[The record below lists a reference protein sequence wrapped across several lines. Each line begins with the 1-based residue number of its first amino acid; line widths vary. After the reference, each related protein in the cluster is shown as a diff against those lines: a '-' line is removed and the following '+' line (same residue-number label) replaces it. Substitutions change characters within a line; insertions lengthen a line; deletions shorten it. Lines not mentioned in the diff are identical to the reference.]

1 MAMQIGPPQASYI
14 AIVVG
19 AVIPQQQNGILK
31 DIVIRIL
38 NPEIVVLLRKVR
50 ARKVLV
56 PFRVI
61 IREDH
66 VGRFRLITV

>member
-1 MAMQIGPPQASYI
+1 MQIGPPQASYI

-19 AVIPQQQNGILK
+19 TVIPQQQNGILK
-31 DIVIRIL
+31 DVVIRIL

-50 ARKVLV
+50 ARKFLV
-56 PFRVI
+56 PFRVV

-66 VGRFRLITV
+66 VGRLRLIVK